1 MTTLLK
7 KCVIIGATCSI
18 VTICCMVAIANRSPK
33 AADAEQLT
41 AAASRRSALGVAR
54 LLALGVDPNG
64 LDRDGRTPL
73 QCAAGSG
80 SMMIVRMLFAAGAN
94 VRARSPDGYSVL
106 HAVAVGPNVSLA
118 KLLLA
123 KGADV
128 NARTTKG
135 VTPLMATVGSPYSDS
150 EMALIFIRAGAD
162 IKAVDSEGESVLCIA
177 VVGKSSAVVEELLK
191 RGADPNIR
199 SKSIGFP
206 GYTPLH
212 MAALNGLTKTAA
224 LLLQYGADPSAHNDE
239 GQTPLDITNVKFE
252 EVRNILTKAVQSR
265 TDPKLSG

>member
-1 MTTLLK
+1 MTTLPK
-7 KCVIIGATCSI
+7 RYVIIGATCSI

-33 AADAEQLT
+33 ATDVEQLT
-41 AAASRRSALGVAR
+41 SAAGRPSVLGVAR
-54 LLALGVDPNG
+54 LLTLGVDPNG

-80 SMMIVRMLFAAGAN
+80 SMIIVRMLLAAGAN
-94 VRARSPDGYSVL
+94 VQARSPDGYSAL
-106 HAVAVGPNVSLA
+106 HAVAVGRNLSLA

-128 NARTTKG
+128 NAQTTKG

-162 IKAVDSEGESVLCIA
+162 VKALDSEGKSVLCVA
-177 VVGKSSAVVEELLK
+177 VVEKSSAVVEELLK
-191 RGADPNIR
+191 RGAHPNVR
-199 SKSIGFP
+199 CKSIGFP

-224 LLLQYGADPSAHNDE
+224 LLLQYGADPSVHNDE
-239 GQTPLDITNVKFE
+239 GQTPLDITSVKFE
-252 EVRNILTKAVQSR
+252 EVRNMLTKAVESR
-265 TDPKLSG
+265 TDPKK